1 MASREEQDRIEA
13 LLLMG
18 EYSAYQGYEDI
29 FLCVQAR
36 IRKCKFEVEE
46 RHPYYLQTL
55 FVHLLK
61 VLKDVTYTNSETF
74 EILLREFDMVV
85 STVYLIL
92 MYVHSPMSSSQIKLY
107 NCMILS
113 ICYVSQ
119 VYLYAAIEH
128 RNRSSKISKISK
140 ETMQYCTPGT

>member
-1 MASREEQDRIEA
+1 MANREEQDRIEA

-18 EYSAYQGYEDI
+18 EYSAHQGYEDI

-36 IRKCKFEVEE
+36 IRKCRFEVEE

-55 FVHLLK
+55 FVHLMK

-85 STVYLIL
+85 SNVYLMFVL
-92 MYVHSPMSSSQIKLY
+92 RSTSSSQILFHE
-107 NCMILS
+107 CLIPS
-113 ICYVSQ
+113 IFFVSQ

-128 RNRSSKISKISK
+128 RNRSSKISNQ
-140 ETMQYCTPGT
+140 TMQSFTPGT